1 MVLDAIQYTQIQVFK
16 SVCLIK
22 EVQSLRLK
30 ILDMVDKNNR
40 RLTKRIFPSQIP
52 TIYSENE
59 LS

>member
-1 MVLDAIQYTQIQVFK
+1 MLYSTQIQIFK

-40 RLTKRIFPSQIP
+40 CLTKRIFPSQIP